1 MRHLSALGPALAL
14 GCLSGVGL
22 RMRARVVSARSGGG
36 CHCAGRG
43 CPRMFSTGLERT
55 VSCYIPLVV
64 RMLVG
69 GCMCAAASAH
79 AGALCPCVRSEFDL
93 MLFEALS

>member
-1 MRHLSALGPALAL
+1 
-14 GCLSGVGL
+14 
-22 RMRARVVSARSGGG
+22 
-36 CHCAGRG
+36 
-43 CPRMFSTGLERT
+43 MFSTGLERT